1 MLDPILTFT
10 GYGAYMMQSDKGEL
24 VIGGPTD
31 PYPSYGQRGSF
42 SIIEQVTTVVT
53 EMFPVFKRV
62 KLMRHWAGMLDIV
75 YDGCPII
82 SKTPVDGFTV
92 DVAGAGG
99 FKTTPMAAR
108 MHAWLIAKG
117 EPHERIEKF
126 GLDRFASG
134 RLIVEGGVSFNR

>member
-1 MLDPILTFT
+1 
-10 GYGAYMMQSDKGEL
+10 
-24 VIGGPTD
+24 
-31 PYPSYGQRGSF
+31 
-42 SIIEQVTTVVT
+42 
-53 EMFPVFKRV
+53 MFPVFKRV